1 MVSNA
6 GVALSGAIAEL
17 PEATLRTSFEVNF
30 CPSTGG
36 PTGGQH
42 HEKQGIGGVLLFNI
56 SKQAINP
63 GINFGAY
70 GTSKAALLSLVRQY
84 ALEQGQ
90 DGIRVNAVNADRIRS
105 GLLDDEMI
113 SLRARARGLSEE
125 KYMAGNLLGQEVT
138 AQDVAKAF
146 VVSAMLDKSTGNV
159 ITVDGGNVAAML
171 R

>member
-1 MVSNA
+1 M
-6 GVALSGAIAEL
+6 
-17 PEATLRTSFEVNF
+17 
-30 CPSTGG
+30 
-36 PTGGQH
+36 
-42 HEKQGIGGVLLFNI
+42 LLFNI

-113 SLRARARGLSEE
+113 SLRARR
-125 KYMAGNLLGQEVT
+125 
-138 AQDVAKAF
+138 
-146 VVSAMLDKSTGNV
+146 
-159 ITVDGGNVAAML
+159 AA
-171 R
+171 

>member
-1 MVSNA
+1 MK
-6 GVALSGAIAEL
+6 
-17 PEATLRTSFEVNF
+17 
-30 CPSTGG
+30 
-36 PTGGQH
+36 
-42 HEKQGIGGVLLFNI
+42 KQGIGGVLLFNI

-113 SLRARARGLSEE
+113 SLRARARPERR
-125 KYMAGNLLGQEVT
+125 EVH
-138 AQDVAKAF
+138 
-146 VVSAMLDKSTGNV
+146 
-159 ITVDGGNVAAML
+159 GG
-171 R
+171 